1 DIITLENMMSQA
13 TNYENLELPMLLSGI
28 RINTSPT
35 DYFPIEQMQLMRF
48 DGKRWVRFGEVM
60 GNGVRPANH
69 LVMLRMPP
77 LLSRGG
83 VAPTATGWC
92 GLLCAAFIH

>member
-1 DIITLENMMSQA
+1 LRNSSAARLFPEEYTAARSGIRA
-13 TNYENLELPMLLSGI
+13 HPMLLSGI

-60 GNGVRPANH
+60 G
-69 LVMLRMPP
+69 
-77 LLSRGG
+77 S
-83 VAPTATGWC
+83 
-92 GLLCAAFIH
+92 